1 MNSKMKT
8 ATFVK
13 EMHDNFRG
21 NARLYKLSDPLI
33 NESYGAARRVEYN
46 HVVVSAAIRHWTPYI
61 DYSGPETLI
70 FGADKNGKVLE
81 WLELPGSFRGALDH
95 VRALHDAGY
104 EIVE

>member
-46 HVVVSAAIRHWTPYI
+46 HVVVSAAIV